1 MKNKP
6 TAMKKKIR
14 LLTIIL
20 LTCSLIPLLNAQERK
35 GREEHIEKFRSMKIA
50 FITERL
56 ELTTEEAEQFWPLYN
71 EYEQTKREISRKGHL
86 RPRNMDE
93 RLGDMTEREAE
104 EKINEMMEARKKET
118 ELAEAFQEDLKGILP
133 PKKILKLY
141 IVEIQFREYMLRK
154 IRDERHGRQGG
165 MGKNT
170 PPMSPLP

>member
-1 MKNKP
+1 MKN
-6 TAMKKKIR
+6 KIR

-20 LTCSLIPLLNAQERK
+20 LTCTLLPLLKAQERR

-50 FITERL
+50 FFTERL
-56 ELTTEEAEQFWPLYN
+56 ELTAEEAEKFWPLYN
-71 EYEQTKREISRKGHL
+71 AYEQNKREISRQRHL

-93 RLGDMTEREAE
+93 QLENMTEQEAE

-118 ELAEAFQEDLKGILP
+118 DLAEAFQEDLKGILP

-154 IRDERHGRQGG
+154 IRDERNDRQGEK
-165 MGKNT
+165 GKNT
-170 PPMSPLP
+170 PPMSMLP